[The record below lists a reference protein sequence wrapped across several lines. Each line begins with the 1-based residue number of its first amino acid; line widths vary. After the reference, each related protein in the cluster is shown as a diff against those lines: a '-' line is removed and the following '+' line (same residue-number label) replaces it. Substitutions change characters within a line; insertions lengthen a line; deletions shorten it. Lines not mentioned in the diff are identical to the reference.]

1 MSWEDGREI
10 QMKSRL
16 TIRLAAAFF
25 GVVLLGSAV
34 SAVGVTN
41 TADQGQYVGWCD
53 SSCHGSVT
61 QVLDDTYP
69 AYQPLQVCDVE
80 CVWY

>member
-1 MSWEDGREI
+1 MSWEDEREFE
-10 QMKSRL
+10 MKGHL
-16 TIRLAAAFF
+16 MIRLAAAFF
-25 GVVLLGSAV
+25 AVALVGSVASAV
-34 SAVGVTN
+34 SVTN

-61 QVLDDTYP
+61 QVIDDTYP